1 MTYLI
6 FILSL
11 LITAIFH
18 EAGHL
23 LASLFCKVKV
33 EAFCIGFFKPY
44 LHKKWKGID
53 WRITPFLL
61 GGYCQIAGETEN
73 IKDGLLCQPYYKKV
87 IIILAGVFV
96 NLCIA
101 LICYWINYK
110 NIFLGM
116 YIDWVAL
123 KSIFINNYD
132 ELINLVIFFEPNLF
146 LMQLS
151 LINLTCFA
159 LNLFLPWPCTDGSM
173 LILYGMQNVWKEKF
187 VSRLQFLVTWG
198 FISINVLQGI
208 LILWMWLK

>member
-11 LITAIFH
+11 LITVIAH
-18 EAGHL
+18 ETGHL

-44 LHKKWKGID
+44 LHKKCKGID

-132 ELINLVIFFEPNLF
+132 ELINLVIFFKPNLF

-151 LINLTCFA
+151 MINIFCAIANIIPFPA
-159 LNLFLPWPCTDGSM
+159 LDGGY
-173 LILYGMQNVWKEKF
+173 LWLYLMKPVWKENYVKY
-187 VSRLQFLVTWG
+187 LQRVTKIG

>member
-11 LITAIFH
+11 LITVITH

-53 WRITPFLL
+53 WRITPWLL
-61 GGYCQIAGETEN
+61 GGYCQISGETEN
-73 IKDGLLCQPYYKKV
+73 VKDGLLCQPYYKKA
-87 IIILAGVFV
+87 IIICAGVFV

-110 NIFLGM
+110 NIFLGI

-123 KSIFINNYD
+123 KSIFINNCD
-132 ELINLVIFFEPNLF
+132 ELINLVIFFKPNLF

-151 LINLTCFA
+151 MINIFCAIANIMPLPA
-159 LNLFLPWPCTDGSM
+159 LDGGY
-173 LILYGMQNVWKEKF
+173 LWLYLMKPVWKENYVKY
-187 VSRLQFLVTWG
+187 LQRVTKIG